1 MSGLVMGT
9 VLKYSRARGNARM
22 VLLVIGDCCQDDGTA
37 AWPAIETISARAGI
51 SERTAQRAIR
61 ELVELGELEVAE
73 KEGPPRQTGQRANLY
88 AVRMDR
94 LCGDKLTPLSEGEV
108 STVTNSGD
116 KSANSGDT
124 AMTPDPSSDPSIDPS
139 SSTLTLSRQEIPAK
153 KAVQQKRAT
162 LLPDDFA
169 LTEDMKA
176 YAVKNGVDPERV
188 FYEFSKYWRRAER
201 PMKDWGLVW
210 ENRVRALFGDPYYA
224 LRPTEVKREP
234 LARGE
239 PAVRRV
245 LTDEELK
252 QAEIKE
258 RNGGAI

>member
-9 VLKYSRARGNARM
+9 VLKFSRARGNDRM
-22 VLLVIGDCCQDDGTA
+22 VLVVIADCCKDDGSG
-37 AWPAIETISARAGI
+37 AWPTIDTIAERAGI
-51 SERTAQRAIR
+51 SERTAQYSIR
-61 ELVELGELEVAE
+61 RLVALGELIIDEGAGPKGAHLYSVVMDQMGVRKQQGAESAGVQNTTEGGAITVA
-73 KEGPPRQTGQRANLY
+73 
-88 AVRMDR
+88 
-94 LCGDKLTPLSEGEV
+94 
-108 STVTNSGD
+108 
-116 KSANSGDT
+116 
-124 AMTPDPSSDPSIDPS
+124 PDPSSDPSSLILRS
-139 SSTLTLSRQEIPAK
+139 EEKTGAK
-153 KAVQQKRAT
+153 KAKQQKRAT